1 MVIPF
6 SLIRPGPFVADLAQT
21 EPNADARTFA
31 RTMRQLFVAL
41 MLEGFTEAQALQII
55 GMGIAASVAGQGG
68 TSG

>member
-1 MVIPF
+1 
-6 SLIRPGPFVADLAQT
+6 VADLAQT

-55 GMGIAASVAGQGG
+55 GMGIAASVSGQGG
-68 TSG
+68 TGA